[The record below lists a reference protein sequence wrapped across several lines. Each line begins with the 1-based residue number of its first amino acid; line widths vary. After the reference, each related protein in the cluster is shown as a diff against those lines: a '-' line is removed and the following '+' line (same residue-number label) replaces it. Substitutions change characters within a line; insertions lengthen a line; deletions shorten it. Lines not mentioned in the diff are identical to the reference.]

1 MPVRN
6 KSSRYTYTFNK
17 FRVPPSRSFRFYR
30 NNNFSTTNICLA
42 LAERNLHEEM
52 AFSPYKVKIYN
63 WLLANVLRRS
73 RNNRNFWFWS
83 WLQQQERFEKFRGN
97 RAENYAILLS
107 SFVFPMFFET
117 YEIELERSKKYE
129 GRSWFVIEEDR
140 RRSVINLKIWIMI
153 RFKSTY

>member
-30 NNNFSTTNICLA
+30 NNNFSTTNVCLA

-107 SFVFPMFFET
+107 SFVFPRPMK
-117 YEIELERSKKYE
+117 L
-129 GRSWFVIEEDR
+129 SWKEVRNMKEEVGSSSR
-140 RRSVINLKIWIMI
+140 KIVEDLW
-153 RFKSTY
+153 